1 MTKSVY
7 VEGFG
12 DTIDMWAPVF
22 VQRDSA
28 MNLLSYQEYGPYSY
42 NGYMAVVKPSSD
54 GKFVA
59 AGNFSCSTED
69 NTNYGCNIT
78 YGRVIQVAPD
88 LTLEWS
94 VIDTAFYDDDL
105 GSRCYLSGVATS
117 PKGSI
122 YAVGWANN
130 YDPEGVYRSYGWLL
144 KITADGC
151 VDTLCTTTSILQH
164 FQEKE
169 AVVVYPNPSSG
180 HLNVEIHDAAIGPLD
195 FVLFDLSG
203 RVVLRSP
210 TDSNKFVVDVD
221 QQPGGIYVWQVMQNG
236 DGLVVASGKIV
247 IHANQD

>member
-1 MTKSVY
+1 
-7 VEGFG
+7 
-12 DTIDMWAPVF
+12 
-22 VQRDSA
+22 
-28 MNLLSYQEYGPYSY
+28 
-42 NGYMAVVKPSSD
+42 
-54 GKFVA
+54 
-59 AGNFSCSTED
+59 
-69 NTNYGCNIT
+69 
-78 YGRVIQVAPD
+78 
-88 LTLEWS
+88 